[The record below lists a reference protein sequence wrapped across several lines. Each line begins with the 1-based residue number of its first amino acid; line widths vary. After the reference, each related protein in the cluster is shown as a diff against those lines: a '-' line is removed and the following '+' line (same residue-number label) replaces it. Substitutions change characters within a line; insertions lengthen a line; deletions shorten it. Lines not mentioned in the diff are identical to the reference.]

1 MNFLTQIDNLALIAL
16 LVVSGAA
23 LFLPT
28 LSTLISG
35 KGLSPTEATIWINRR
50 KAHVLD
56 LRAEDAYK
64 TGHLP
69 GAKLAVASGLT
80 TAIEA
85 MKLDRKRPVV
95 LVCETGSQSR
105 KALAEV
111 KNLGFAEVGILEGGV
126 QAWKASALPLVKQ
139 GR

>member
-16 LVVSGAA
+16 LLVSGAA

-50 KAHVLD
+50 KAYVLD
-56 LRAEDAYK
+56 LRPEAAFKE
-64 TGHLP
+64 GRLP
-69 GAKLAVASGLT
+69 GAKLVDVAEIT
-80 TAIEA
+80 PTIE
-85 MKLDRKRPVV
+85 KWRLDRKHPVV
-95 LVCETGSQSR
+95 LVCDTGMHSR

-111 KNLGFAEVGILEGGV
+111 QKLGFAEVGILDGGV
-126 QAWKASALPLVKQ
+126 KAWKEAALPLVK
-139 GR
+139 

>member
-50 KAHVLD
+50 KAYVFD
-56 LRAEDAYK
+56 LRPEEAFKA
-64 TGHLP
+64 GHLP
-69 GAKLAVASGLT
+69 GAKNLEAATLTVGLEKT
-80 TAIEA
+80 
-85 MKLDRKRPVV
+85 KLDRKHPVV
-95 LVCETGSQSR
+95 LVCETGADSR
-105 KALAEV
+105 KAVAQV
-111 KNLGFAEVGILEGGV
+111 KSLGFAEVAILDGGV
-126 QAWKASALPLVKQ
+126 KAWKAAALPLIK
-139 GR
+139 